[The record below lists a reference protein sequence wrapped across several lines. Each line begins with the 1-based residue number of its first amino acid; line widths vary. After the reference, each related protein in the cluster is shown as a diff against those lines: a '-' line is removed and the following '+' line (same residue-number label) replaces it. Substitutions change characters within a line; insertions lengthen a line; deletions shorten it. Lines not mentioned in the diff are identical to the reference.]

1 MVVSN
6 NLLSRILF
14 AKFCYTEC
22 VDVMPFGFALI
33 FVKCFIRLHLL
44 EIIGIEPDGPL
55 VRLLGWVV
63 NSATRT
69 YNLTS

>member
-6 NLLSRILF
+6 NLLFCLLF

-22 VDVMPFGFALI
+22 PDVMPSEFALI
-33 FVKCFIRLHLL
+33 FVECSIRLHLL

-55 VRLLGWVV
+55 VVLSG
-63 NSATRT
+63 
-69 YNLTS
+69 